1 MTDKDIFYVEVHRPI
16 DFRRSL
22 LEASRDLLRA
32 LQKFEDL
39 KKVRADKMKEIA
51 KLKSIVRDI
60 NSILNQAKNHV
71 PALNIKI
78 PEPPK
83 HEKKAKESKEEKR
96 PTAHAHHRKKKDAK
110 MQYKTSREVTDLEK
124 QLKEIEGKLGSL
136 G

>member
-1 MTDKDIFYVEVHRPI
+1 MTDKDIFYVEIHHPV

-39 KKVRADKMKEIA
+39 KSVRADKMKEIA
-51 KLKSIVRDI
+51 KLKSTVKDI
-60 NSILNQAKNHV
+60 NSILNQAKNQV
-71 PALNIKI
+71 PALNIKL

-83 HEKKAKESKEEKR
+83 AKEKPKEEKK
-96 PTAHAHHRKKKDAK
+96 PAAHAHNIKKKDIK
-110 MQYKTSREVTDLEK
+110 VQYKAQRDVTDLEK
-124 QLKEIEGKLGSL
+124 QMKEIESKLGSL

>member
-1 MTDKDIFYVEVHRPI
+1 MTDKDMFYVEVHRPI

-39 KKVRADKMKEIA
+39 KKVREDKMKEVA
-51 KLKSIVRDI
+51 RLKATVRDI
-60 NSILNQAKNHV
+60 NSLLNQAKNHV
-71 PALNIKI
+71 PALNIKL

-83 HEKKAKESKEEKR
+83 AEKKSKEEKK
-96 PTAHAHHRKKKDAK
+96 PVHHAKKKDAK
-110 MQYKTSREVTDLEK
+110 VNYKASRDVTDLEK
-124 QLKEIEGKLGSL
+124 QMKEIESKLGSL